1 MNYFTYQ
8 IAGTFLVN
16 QELIKQ
22 IPYSINSIV
31 KIGVELEQGESI
43 LLNNQNFIIGKT
55 GRLELTDVNI
65 TSIKLKSNNGQA
77 TLPVIIDILCI

>member
-1 MNYFTYQ
+1 MNYFNYQ
-8 IAGTFLVN
+8 IAGTFSVN

-65 TSIKLKSNNGQA
+65 TSIKLKSNNEQA

>member
-8 IAGTFLVN
+8 IAGTFSVN

-22 IPYSINSIV
+22 IPYTINSIV
-31 KIGVELEQGESI
+31 KIGVELEQGESV

-65 TSIKLKSNNGQA
+65 TSIKLKSNNKQA